1 MKDVFN
7 SKKQPLTF
15 RRWDS
20 KGYSVFSS
28 LRKVVRI
35 GCLLAIYLRFANH
48 DVLAAQIDTTS
59 VVQSYDLESIDVSSD
74 LPPETYSNMS
84 RVVVMVSKK
93 EIERAA
99 ISSINE
105 LLEYASNIDIRQR
118 GINGVQA
125 DVSIRG
131 SSFDQV
137 LILLNGVNVTD
148 PQTGH
153 HNLNLPI
160 DFSVVE
166 RVEILKGPGSWKF
179 GPGAFGGA
187 INFITTSSKNPFL
200 KVELEGGE
208 YLLNSEKIS
217 ANFAVKNS
225 THLLSVNHSSS
236 SGYIDNTDFEITNF
250 FYSGKISN
258 QKSEGSLQIGY
269 TDKGFGANSF
279 YSPKYLNQYEETQTF
294 LTSLSFKTNVDKLQL
309 EPKVYY
315 RRHNDRFLL
324 FRDNPDLYSNYHT
337 NDVFGTN
344 MYANYIHSSKSV
356 TTFGVDLRSET
367 IWSNNLGEV
376 VANPVKSP
384 INDTI
389 FLNHFHSRTN
399 FSSFIGH
406 KRYFSKLM
414 VNVGLNLTR
423 NSDMSFKWFI
433 YPGLDMNYRFNKKSS
448 VFASANKTMRMPT
461 FTELYYSSPSNEGNS
476 NLLPEEAIGYEAGY
490 QFNIEGLNCSVAGFY
505 SQGKNMID
513 WVKETLEE
521 KWKTLNYTR
530 LNTSGVEF
538 SATADFRKLMPDQKI
553 VNTVKIN
560 YTFINQEKPESNYI
574 SNYSLNYLKHRFDFD
589 LNHSI
594 IKNIYGNWHVNY
606 SDRNGQYEKIV
617 DKVSLGMTNYEPFI
631 TCDLKISWIYSG
643 WNVYGSVNNIFD
655 KEYFDIGNIVQPGRW
670 VKIGVS
676 KAFNL
681 N

>member
-1 MKDVFN
+1 MREVFN
-7 SKKQPLTF
+7 TKKRPPTF
-15 RRWDS
+15 RRWNNR
-20 KGYSVFSS
+20 GYSVFCS
-28 LRKVVRI
+28 LKKVVRI

-48 DVLAAQIDTTS
+48 DVLAAQTDTTS

-74 LPPETYSNMS
+74 LPAETYSSLS
-84 RVVVMVSKK
+84 RVVVVVSKK
-93 EIERAA
+93 EIEQAA

-118 GINGVQA
+118 GTNGVQA

-160 DFSVVE
+160 DFSVIE

-187 INFITTSSKNPFL
+187 INFITISSKNPFL
-200 KVELEGGE
+200 KVDLEAGE
-208 YLLNSEKIS
+208 HLLNSEKIS
-217 ANFAVKNS
+217 SNFSIKNS
-225 THLLSVNHSSS
+225 NHLLSVNHSSS
-236 SGYIDNTDFEITNF
+236 SGYVDNTDFENKNF
-250 FYSGKISN
+250 FYNGRVSN
-258 QKSEGSLQIGY
+258 SKSEGALQIGY
-269 TDKGFGANSF
+269 TDKSFGANSF
-279 YSPKYLNQYEETQTF
+279 YSAKYLNQYEETQTL

-309 EPKVYY
+309 EPKVYF

-324 FRDNPDLYSNYHT
+324 FRDKPGLYSNYHT

-344 MYANYIHSSKSV
+344 LYGSYMHSSMSV

-376 VANPVKSP
+376 VAHAVKSP

-389 FLNHFHSRTN
+389 LLDHFHSRTN

-406 KRYFSKLM
+406 KIYLSKFM
-414 VNVGLNLTR
+414 VNVGLNVTR
-423 NSDMSFKWFI
+423 NTDMNFQWFI
-433 YPGLDMNYRFNKKSS
+433 YPGLDLNYQFNEKSS

-461 FTELYYSSPSNEGNS
+461 FTELYYSSPSNEGNP
-476 NLLPEEAIGYEAGY
+476 NLLPEEAMGYEVGY
-490 QFNIEGLNCSVAGFY
+490 QFNIDGLNCSVAGFY
-505 SQGKNMID
+505 SQGRNMID
-513 WVKETLEE
+513 WVKENLND

-530 LNTSGVEF
+530 LNTLGVEF
-538 SATADFRKLMPDQKI
+538 STTADFRKLMPDQLFL
-553 VNTVKIN
+553 NTVKIN
-560 YTFINQEKPESNYI
+560 YTYLNQEKTESEYI
-574 SNYSLNYLKHRFDFD
+574 SNYSLNYLRHRFDFD

-594 IKNIYGNWHVNY
+594 YKNLYANWHVNY
-606 SDRNGQYEKIV
+606 SDRKGQYEKII
-617 DKVSLGMTNYEPFI
+617 DKVSQGMTNYEPYFTI
-631 TCDLKISWIYSG
+631 DLKISWNYLGWSIYG
-643 WNVYGSVNNIFD
+643 NVNNILN
-655 KEYFDIGNIVQPGRW
+655 KEYFDIGNIIQPGRW
-670 VKIGVS
+670 VKLGVS
-676 KAFNL
+676 KTINF
-681 N
+681 

>member
-1 MKDVFN
+1 MREVFN
-7 SKKQPLTF
+7 SKKRPLTF
-15 RRWDS
+15 RRWNN
-20 KGYSVFSS
+20 KGYSVFCS
-28 LRKVVRI
+28 LKKVVRI

-48 DVLAAQIDTTS
+48 DVLAAQTDTTS

-74 LPPETYSNMS
+74 LPTETYSSLS
-84 RVVVMVSKK
+84 RVVVVVSKK

-187 INFITTSSKNPFL
+187 INFITTNSKNPFL
-200 KVELEGGE
+200 KVDLEGGE
-208 YLLNSEKIS
+208 HLLNSEKIS
-217 ANFAVKNS
+217 SNFTIKNS
-225 THLLSVNHSSS
+225 NHLLSVTHSSS
-236 SGYIDNTDFEITNF
+236 SGYVENTDFENKNI
-250 FYSGKISN
+250 FYSGRVSN
-258 QKSEGSLQIGY
+258 NKSEGILQIGY
-269 TDKGFGANSF
+269 TDKRFGANSF
-279 YSPKYLNQYEETQTF
+279 YSAKYSNQYEETQTL
-294 LTSLSFKTNVDKLQL
+294 LTSFSAKTNVGKFQL
-309 EPKVYY
+309 EPKAYF

-324 FRDNPDLYSNYHT
+324 FRDKPGLNSNYHT

-344 MYANYIHSSKSV
+344 FYGTYVHSSNAV
-356 TTFGVDLRSET
+356 TTFGFDLRSET

-376 VANPVKSP
+376 VAYAVKSP
-384 INDTI
+384 VNDTI
-389 FLNHFHSRTN
+389 LLDHFHSRTN

-406 KRYFSKLM
+406 KIYLSKLM
-414 VNVGLNLTR
+414 VNVGLNFTR
-423 NSDMSFKWFI
+423 NTDMNFQWFI
-433 YPGLDMNYRFNKKSS
+433 YPGLDLNYQFNDKSS

-476 NLLPEEAIGYEAGY
+476 TLLPEEAMGYEVGY
-490 QFNIEGLNCSVAGFY
+490 QFNIDGLNCSVAGFY
-505 SQGKNMID
+505 NQGRNMID
-513 WVKETLEE
+513 WVKQNLND
-521 KWKTLNYTR
+521 KWKTMNYTR
-530 LNTSGVEF
+530 LNTFGVEF
-538 SATADFRKLMPDQKI
+538 STIVDFRKLMPDQSFL
-553 VNTVKIN
+553 NTVKIN
-560 YTFINQEKPESNYI
+560 YTYLNQEKTESEYI

-589 LNHSI
+589 INHSI
-594 IKNIYGNWHVNY
+594 FRNIYANWHVNY
-606 SDRNGQYEKIV
+606 SDRRGQYEKIK
-617 DKVSLGMTNYEPFI
+617 DKVSLGMTNYEPFV
-631 TCDLKISWIYSG
+631 TLDLKIAWNYSG
-643 WNVYGSVNNIFD
+643 WNVYGCVNNILD
-655 KEYFDIGNIVQPGRW
+655 KEYFDIGNIIQPGRW
-670 VKIGVS
+670 VKLGVS
-676 KAFNL
+676 KTINFK
-681 N
+681 

>member
-1 MKDVFN
+1 MREVFN
-7 SKKQPLTF
+7 SKKQSLTF
-15 RRWDS
+15 RRWNS
-20 KGYSVFSS
+20 KGYSVFCS
-28 LRKVVRI
+28 LKKVVRI

-48 DVLAAQIDTTS
+48 DVLAAQVDTTS
-59 VVQSYDLESIDVSSD
+59 VVQSYDLESIDVTSD
-74 LPPETYSNMS
+74 LLPETYSNLS
-84 RVVVMVSKK
+84 RVVVEVSKA

-166 RVEILKGPGSWKF
+166 SIEILKGPGSWKF

-187 INFITTSSKNPFL
+187 INFITTNSKNPFL
-200 KVELEGGE
+200 KIELEGGNF
-208 YLLNSEKIS
+208 LLNSEKVS

-236 SGYIDNTDFEITNF
+236 SGYVDNTDFDNTNF

-258 QKSEGSLQIGY
+258 RNSEGTLQVGY
-269 TDKGFGANSF
+269 SDKSFGANSF
-279 YSPKYLNQYEETQTF
+279 YSAKYLNQYEETQTL
-294 LTSLSFKTNVDKLQL
+294 LTSLSIKTSVNKFQL
-309 EPKVYY
+309 EPKFYY

-324 FRDNPDLYSNYHT
+324 FRDNPNLYSNYHT
-337 NDVFGTN
+337 NDVFGSN
-344 MYANYIHSSKSV
+344 LFASYIHSSNSV

-367 IWSNNLGEV
+367 IWSNNLGEIV
-376 VANPVKSP
+376 VNQVKSP
-384 INDTI
+384 VNDTI
-389 FLNHFHSRTN
+389 LLNRFHSRTN
-399 FSSFIGH
+399 FSSFVGH

-423 NSDMSFKWFI
+423 NSDMGFKWFI
-433 YPGLDMNYRFNKKSS
+433 YPGVDLNYQFNEKSS

-476 NLLPEEAIGYEAGY
+476 TLSAEEAIGYEVGY
-490 QFNIEGLNCSVAGFY
+490 HYKSNGLSCSVAGFF

-513 WVKETLEE
+513 WVKINLDE

-530 LNTSGVEF
+530 LNTLGVEF
-538 SATADFRKLMPDQKI
+538 SATADFRKLMPDQKFI
-553 VNTVKIN
+553 NTLKVN
-560 YTFINQEKPESNYI
+560 YTFINQDKLETDYI
-574 SNYSLNYLKHRFDFD
+574 SNYSLNYLRHRFDID

-594 IKNIYGNWHVNY
+594 WKNIYANWHVNF
-606 SDRNGQYEKIV
+606 SDRNGEYEKIV
-617 DKVSLGMTNYEPFI
+617 DKVSVGMTDYRPFI
-631 TCDLKISWIYSG
+631 TSDLKIMWNYSG
-643 WNVYGSVNNIFD
+643 WIVYGSVNNIFN
-655 KEYFDIGNIVQPGRW
+655 KEYFDIGNIIQPGRW
-670 VKIGVS
+670 IKIGIS
-676 KAFNL
+676 KTFNL
-681 N
+681 K